1 MVQWQARRVSMC
13 RKVMCL
19 GCALPTWEGCGQ
31 HIEAVLG
38 DVPPAERCAA
48 WGLPGAT
55 CGFVRLRVPNDG
67 NCLYYAI
74 DVLSNSGA
82 VLEDAS
88 PRLRQACA
96 AAIASAPASYPAE
109 VLGAAPEA
117 YTASLLTDATYGG
130 ELELNLLSAHLGLGL
145 CVVDLTPRPPHPA
158 CLHVYN
164 AAAPKRAFLLYTG
177 THYDALLRGTSYVL
191 EGTPEALDAH
201 GAAALALGECLRAKG
216 EGAPRPVKRV
226 CCSGCQAVMEESL
239 FGAHVTSVEHG
250 DDFDFMCVAVE

>member
-1 MVQWQARRVSMC
+1 
-13 RKVMCL
+13 
-19 GCALPTWEGCGQ
+19 
-31 HIEAVLG
+31 
-38 DVPPAERCAA
+38 
-48 WGLPGAT
+48 
-55 CGFVRLRVPNDG
+55 VPNDG

-158 CLHVYN
+158 SLRVYN
-164 AAAPKRAFLLYTG
+164 SNAPRRAFLVYTG
-177 THYDALLRGTSYVL
+177 THYDALRRGGVGGGHVL
-191 EGTPEALDAH
+191 EGSPESLEAH
-201 GAAALALGECLRAKG
+201 GAAALALGERLRAAG
-216 EGAPRPVKRV
+216 EGAPKAVKLVR
-226 CCSGCQAVMEESL
+226 CCGCQAVMDETL
-239 FGAHVTSVEHG
+239 FGAHAAQVEHG
-250 DDFDFMCVAVE
+250 EDFDFMCEAVV